1 VEGEDEL
8 QVAGLTLRG
17 VTRGGIRTCLMVPEL
32 DLMFD
37 VGGPVRGQLKFGTIL
52 VSHGHQDHLGELP
65 YLLSQRQLAGLP
77 APKVHVPREVDDPL
91 RRIIAAWGEIEGFT
105 LGIHLVPHDPGD
117 EVDLG
122 RGVVAT
128 CVRSTHR
135 VPSLAW
141 IVSRTSPR
149 LKPEYAGVPGPEIA
163 DLRHRGVVVTEAHTV
178 DLLCVTGDTQ
188 IELFLADPRVR
199 GCRVLVHEITAWDDR
214 RTVDE
219 TRAWGH
225 THVDEI
231 IACAEQFAGEALV
244 LVHRSA
250 RHTREQAEDVVR
262 ARFPASIR
270 DKVHVFGR

>member
-1 VEGEDEL
+1 MEGEDEL

-37 VGGPVRGQLKFGTIL
+37 VGGPVRGQLKFSTIL

-77 APKVHVPREVDDPL
+77 PPVVHAPREVDAPL
-91 RRIIAAWGEIEGFT
+91 RRIIQAWGEIEGFT
-105 LGIHLVPHDPGD
+105 LGVDLVPHDPGD
-117 EVDLG
+117 SVDLG
-122 RGVVAT
+122 HGVVAS
-128 CVRSTHR
+128 CVRSIHR

-141 IVSRTSPR
+141 IVTRTSWR
-149 LKPEYAGVPGPEIA
+149 LKAEFVGRPGPEIA
-163 DLRHRGVVVTEAHTV
+163 ELRQQGVRVTEMHTA

-188 IELFLADPRVR
+188 IELFHAEPRVR
-199 GCRVLVHEITAWDDR
+199 KCRVLVHEITAWDQR
-214 RTVDE
+214 RTVTE

-231 IACAEQFAGEALV
+231 IACAEQFEGEALV
-244 LVHRSA
+244 LVHRSP
-250 RHTREQAEDVVR
+250 RHTRGQAEDVVR
-262 ARFPASIR
+262 ERFPATVR